1 MPGPFASGSQCGQNG
16 LIFREKRVR
25 VLIELP
31 MTMPD
36 GALQSPPPAKP
47 ARLYFIDWVRVL
59 AFGLLIL
66 FHCAMPFV
74 VFGWEIKN
82 KQQSAML
89 SSVILWLH
97 QWRLPLLFFI
107 AGAGANFSLARRSW
121 YRFLGERV
129 TRLFIPLWFAI
140 LFIIPIQI
148 YFEKLQHGQYSG
160 TYLAFYPSVWTFVP
174 YPEGTLSWSH
184 LWFVAYLFVFNL
196 LLLPLFLILKAA
208 PVCRWKVAL
217 LQRVASPVFLVGLA
231 GVFVLIYFKCYIR
244 WPEQLSLLDDWFV
257 FNSSLTLFFLG
268 YFLADVSWFWETCEK
283 YRWQF
288 LALAV
293 VCILYLFA
301 KYWWSLQLPKEQNQA
316 LYLYGVVNSIHVWT
330 LILAILG
337 FARRYLNVGSP
348 FLKYITP
355 AVYPF
360 YILHQT
366 VIVSSGYFV
375 VQWPIPNLLKF
386 AILTVVCFGSLAL
399 LYHFV
404 IKRSVVTRVLFGVK

>member
-1 MPGPFASGSQCGQNG
+1 MQVANPA
-16 LIFREKRVR
+16 ERVKMWS
-25 VLIELP
+25 ELP
-31 MTMPD
+31 NSMPN
-36 GALQSPPPAKP
+36 GALPDPPPTKP

-82 KQQSAML
+82 KQQSAVL

-121 YRFLGERV
+121 YRFLGERF

-148 YFEKLQHGQYSG
+148 YFEKLQHGQFSG
-160 TYLAFYPSVWTFVP
+160 SYLAFYPSVWTFVP
-174 YPEGTLSWSH
+174 YPEGNLSWSH

-196 LLLPLFLILKAA
+196 LMLPVFVILKSA
-208 PVCRWKVAL
+208 PIRRWKVAL
-217 LQRVASPVFLVGLA
+217 LQRIASPLPLLGLA
-231 GVFVLIYFKCYIR
+231 GIFVLIYCQCYIR

-257 FNSSLTLFFLG
+257 FNFSLTLFFLG
-268 YFLADVSWFWETCEK
+268 YFLADGNTFWETCEK
-283 YRWQF
+283 WRRHF

-293 VCILYLFA
+293 VCILYLFVA
-301 KYWWSLQLPKEQNQA
+301 FWWRLELPKAQNQA
-316 LYLYGVVNSIHVWT
+316 FYGYAVLNSIHVWA

-337 FARRYLNVGSP
+337 FARRHLNVGSA
-348 FLKYITP
+348 FLRYITP

-366 VIVSSGYFV
+366 IIVSSGYFV

-386 AILTVVCFGSLAL
+386 AILAVVCFGSLAF
-399 LYHFV
+399 LYHFI
-404 IKRSVVTRVLFGVK
+404 IKRSVVTRVLFGVKAS

>member
-1 MPGPFASGSQCGQNG
+1 V
-16 LIFREKRVR
+16 K

-36 GALQSPPPAKP
+36 GTLQGTPAAKP

-82 KQQSAML
+82 KQQSAVL
-89 SSVILWLH
+89 SSVVLWLH

-107 AGAGANFSLARRSW
+107 AGAGTNFSLARRSW
-121 YRFLGERV
+121 DRFLGERF

-148 YFEKLQHGQYSG
+148 YFERLQHGQYSG
-160 TYLAFYPSVWTFVP
+160 SYLAFYPSVWTFVP

-196 LLLPLFLILKAA
+196 LMLPVFVMLRSA
-208 PVCRWKVAL
+208 PVRRWKIAV
-217 LQRVASPVFLVGLA
+217 LQHVASPVSLLGLA
-231 GVFVLIYFKCYIR
+231 GLFMLIYFKCYIR

-268 YFLADVSWFWETCEK
+268 YFLADV
-283 YRWQF
+283 
-288 LALAV
+288 
-293 VCILYLFA
+293 
-301 KYWWSLQLPKEQNQA
+301 N
-316 LYLYGVVNSIHVWT
+316 
-330 LILAILG
+330 
-337 FARRYLNVGSP
+337 
-348 FLKYITP
+348 
-355 AVYPF
+355 
-360 YILHQT
+360 
-366 VIVSSGYFV
+366 
-375 VQWPIPNLLKF
+375 
-386 AILTVVCFGSLAL
+386 
-399 LYHFV
+399 
-404 IKRSVVTRVLFGVK
+404 